1 MSYFDAT
8 FSIISD
14 VAIVVTIGE
23 SIPFLIICSATRVP
37 DLSPQKTMPFS
48 SQNILRSPSP
58 S

>member
-23 SIPFLIICSATRVP
+23 LTPFLIRCSATRVP
-37 DLSPQKTMPFS
+37 DLSPQKTIPFS